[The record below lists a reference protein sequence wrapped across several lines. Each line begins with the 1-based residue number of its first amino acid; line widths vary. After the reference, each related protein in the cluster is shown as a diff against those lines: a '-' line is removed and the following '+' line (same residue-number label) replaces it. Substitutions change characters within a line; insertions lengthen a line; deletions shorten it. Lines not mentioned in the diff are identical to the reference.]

1 MHANVIIKWII
12 IVVNQKPFCYLN
24 AKDCYRFCFGFIAS
38 LIINYELAGMNPVLY
53 HCTIYFI
60 LSETA
65 SKPTKSN
72 FVSDNTLLTI
82 ANFTLNDEAGR
93 VEKLDGIETKF
104 YCLKKYEVIASV
116 SVFSIEVFKGK
127 FEVFSFILILPY
139 SEMSEF
145 LPRHSICESKLQRL
159 LKEYLIIPL
168 REMVSI
174 VHYWINYVVMVKS
187 TKYSFIHAAMY

>member
-1 MHANVIIKWII
+1 
-12 IVVNQKPFCYLN
+12 
-24 AKDCYRFCFGFIAS
+24 
-38 LIINYELAGMNPVLY
+38 MNPVLY

-174 VHYWINYVVMVKS
+174 VHY
-187 TKYSFIHAAMY
+187 